1 MVFIAHCL
9 LNQNSISD
17 GTAVYPAAFKSTVR
31 LLLDA
36 DAGIVQLPC
45 PERCC
50 LGLDRGDV
58 RGALRP
64 VTEENTR
71 IRREISQG
79 EPAKR
84 LSVLADYAMYQIEE
98 YHRHGFELAAIVGAN
113 RSPNCGVDTTS
124 DNGEEVPGMGLYM
137 SALRSRLD
145 AEGISIPMIGV
156 KSDEEAVK
164 KLQEIL

>member
-1 MVFIAHCL
+1 M
-9 LNQNSISD
+9 
-17 GTAVYPAAFKSTVR
+17 
-31 LLLDA
+31 
-36 DAGIVQLPC
+36 
-45 PERCC
+45 
-50 LGLDRGDV
+50 

-98 YHRHGFELAAIVGAN
+98 YYRHGFELAAIVGAN
-113 RSPNCGVDTTS
+113 RSPTAELIPRRQRRRSPRN
-124 DNGEEVPGMGLYM
+124 GLYM

>member
-1 MVFIAHCL
+1 
-9 LNQNSISD
+9 
-17 GTAVYPAAFKSTVR
+17 
-31 LLLDA
+31 
-36 DAGIVQLPC
+36 
-45 PERCC
+45 
-50 LGLDRGDV
+50 
-58 RGALRP
+58 
-64 VTEENTR
+64 
-71 IRREISQG
+71 
-79 EPAKR
+79 
-84 LSVLADYAMYQIEE
+84 MYQIEE